1 VLKCHCTGGGGNER
15 GGVDSTRHVDMV
27 LSLSL
32 SLSLSLLPLPLSL
45 SSLDVWLRVHFV
57 VVVMLVRRGAS

>member
-1 VLKCHCTGGGGNER
+1 MLKCHCTGGGGNER

-27 LSLSL
+27 LSL